1 MSRGAALPSCRREFG
16 GSRMKKLTFASV
28 AVMALAAALQ
38 PAGAAD
44 TDVLYGR
51 PPVVY
56 APQPAVVIF
65 TWTGFYFGVHGG
77 GGWGHTDV
85 NGSPYSIASTSPAV
99 IAPPPVGIDVSGW
112 LAGGQIGANY
122 QAGSWVVGAEADVSG
137 ANLTGSTTCI
147 STLIVAGV
155 VFDRLPLPA
164 NCSVKAVGLGTIA
177 GRLGF
182 ALDRTLVYGKGG
194 AAWANYKYDL
204 TPDNE
209 VADLLPT
216 FSGNETKWG
225 WMLGAGVEYAFFD
238 NWSAKIEYNY
248 LAFSTSNHQFTGT
261 GAGQFVLNTGIQQQ
275 LHLVK
280 AGINYRWGWAPVG
293 IRY

>member
-1 MSRGAALPSCRREFG
+1 MMAAPTSYRRGSEELS
-16 GSRMKKLTFASV
+16 MKTLTVASIR
-28 AVMALAAALQ
+28 VMALAAALQ
-38 PAGAAD
+38 PAAAAD

-85 NGSPYSIASTSPAV
+85 NGSPYTVAPNGPVV
-99 IAPPPVGIDVSGW
+99 IAPPPVGVDVSGW

-147 STLIVAGV
+147 STPIVAGV
-155 VFDRLPLPA
+155 VIARLPLPA
-164 NCSVKAVGLGTIA
+164 NCGVKVVGLGTIA

-182 ALDRTLVYGKGG
+182 ALDRTLVYSKGG
-194 AAWANYKYDL
+194 AAWANNKYDL
-204 TPDNE
+204 TSEDIL
-209 VADLLPT
+209 LLPT

-248 LAFSTSNHQFTGT
+248 LAFSTSNHQFTDST
-261 GAGQFVLNTGIQQQ
+261 GVFFLDTRIQQK

-293 IRY
+293 VRY

>member
-1 MSRGAALPSCRREFG
+1 
-16 GSRMKKLTFASV
+16 
-28 AVMALAAALQ
+28 
-38 PAGAAD
+38 
-44 TDVLYGR
+44 
-51 PPVVY
+51 
-56 APQPAVVIF
+56 
-65 TWTGFYFGVHGG
+65 
-77 GGWGHTDV
+77 V
-85 NGSPYSIASTSPAV
+85 NGSPYSVTSNGLV
-99 IAPPPVGIDVSGW
+99 VFAPPPVGVDVSGW

-147 STLIVAGV
+147 STPIVAGV
-155 VFDRLPLPA
+155 VIAGLPLPA
-164 NCSVKAVGLGTIA
+164 NCSVKVVGLGTIA

-248 LAFSTSNHQFTGT
+248 LAFSPSNHQFTGT

>member
-1 MSRGAALPSCRREFG
+1 
-16 GSRMKKLTFASV
+16 MKKLLLVGTAF
-28 AVMALAAALQ
+28 LIAALQ

-44 TDVLYGR
+44 TGMLYGR
-51 PPVVY
+51 PPVAY
-56 APQPAVVIF
+56 APPAVVIF
-65 TWTGFYFGVHGG
+65 TWTGFYFGGHGG

-85 NGSPYSIASTSPAV
+85 NGSPYRVTSGGEGV
-99 IAPPPVGIDVSGW
+99 IAPLPAGVDVSGW

-137 ANLTGSTTCI
+137 ANLTGSTTCR
-147 STLIVAGV
+147 STLIASGVAIA
-155 VFDRLPLPA
+155 DLSPA
-164 NCSVKAVGLGTIA
+164 TCSVKVVGLGTVA

-204 TPDNE
+204 AAASE
-209 VADLLPT
+209 VADILPT

-248 LAFSTSNHQFTGT
+248 LAFSTGNPQFRGTTTG
-261 GAGQFVLNTGIQQQ
+261 GDQFLLNTGIHQQQ
-275 LHLVK
+275 HLVK

>member
-1 MSRGAALPSCRREFG
+1 
-16 GSRMKKLTFASV
+16 MKTLTVASIR
-28 AVMALAAALQ
+28 VMALAAALQ
-38 PAGAAD
+38 PAAAAD

-85 NGSPYSIASTSPAV
+85 NGSPYPVASNGPVV
-99 IAPPPVGIDVSGW
+99 IAPPPVGVDVSGW

-122 QAGSWVVGAEADVSG
+122 QVGSFVFGAEADASG

-147 STLIVAGV
+147 STPIVAGV
-155 VFDRLPLPA
+155 VIARLPLPA
-164 NCSVKAVGLGTIA
+164 NCSVKVVGLGTIA

-194 AAWANYKYDL
+194 AAWANNKYDL
-204 TPDNE
+204 TSEDIL
-209 VADLLPT
+209 LLPT

-248 LAFSTSNHQFTGT
+248 LAFNNSNHQFTDS
-261 GAGQFVLNTGIQQQ
+261 AGQFLLNTGIQQQ

>member
-1 MSRGAALPSCRREFG
+1 M
-16 GSRMKKLTFASV
+16 
-28 AVMALAAALQ
+28 
-38 PAGAAD
+38 
-44 TDVLYGR
+44 
-51 PPVVY
+51 
-56 APQPAVVIF
+56 
-65 TWTGFYFGVHGG
+65 
-77 GGWGHTDV
+77 
-85 NGSPYSIASTSPAV
+85 NGSPYLVTSNGPV
-99 IAPPPVGIDVSGW
+99 VFAPTPVGVDVSGW

-147 STLIVAGV
+147 STPIAAGV
-155 VFDRLPLPA
+155 VLAGLPLPA
-164 NCSVKAVGLGTIA
+164 NCSVKVVGLGTIA

-225 WMLGAGVEYAFFD
+225 WMLGAGRRIRLLRQLVREDRIQLPGFQHQQSPVHGDRCRPVRPQHRHPAAAAPRESWHQLSMGLGSGRDPVLTEPSRHRVNERRRRRAAF
-238 NWSAKIEYNY
+238 
-248 LAFSTSNHQFTGT
+248 AFSTRTRS
-261 GAGQFVLNTGIQQQ
+261 LY
-275 LHLVK
+275 L
-280 AGINYRWGWAPVG
+280 R
-293 IRY
+293 RD

>member
-1 MSRGAALPSCRREFG
+1 
-16 GSRMKKLTFASV
+16 MKKLTFASV
-28 AVMALAAALQ
+28 AVMALTAALQ
-38 PAGAAD
+38 PAAAAD

-85 NGSPYSIASTSPAV
+85 NGSPYPVTSRGEIV
-99 IAPPPVGIDVSGW
+99 IAPPPVGVDVSGW

-147 STLIVAGV
+147 STLIASGRVIAG
-155 VFDRLPLPA
+155 LPLPA
-164 NCSVKAVGLGTIA
+164 NCSVKVVGLGTIA

-204 TPDNE
+204 TAASE
-209 VADLLPT
+209 VADILPT

-248 LAFSTSNHQFTGT
+248 LAFSTSNYQFTGT
-261 GAGQFVLNTGIQQQ
+261 TTVGNQFILNAGIQQQ
-275 LHLVK
+275 HQHLVK

>member
-1 MSRGAALPSCRREFG
+1 
-16 GSRMKKLTFASV
+16 MKKLFVVGTAF
-28 AVMALAAALQ
+28 LIAALQ

-44 TDVLYGR
+44 TGMLYGR
-51 PPVVY
+51 PPVAY
-56 APQPAVVIF
+56 APPAVVIF
-65 TWTGFYFGVHGG
+65 TWTGFYFGGHGG

-85 NGSPYSIASTSPAV
+85 NGSPYRVTSGGEGV
-99 IAPPPVGIDVSGW
+99 IAPLPAGVDVSGW

-137 ANLTGSTTCI
+137 ANLTGSTTCR
-147 STLIVAGV
+147 STLIASGVAIA
-155 VFDRLPLPA
+155 DLSLPA
-164 NCSVKAVGLGTIA
+164 TCSVKVVGLGTVA

-204 TPDNE
+204 AAASE
-209 VADLLPT
+209 VADILPT

-225 WMLGAGVEYAFFD
+225 WMLGAGLEYALFD

-248 LAFSTSNHQFTGT
+248 LAFSTGNPQFRGTTTG
-261 GAGQFVLNTGIQQQ
+261 GDQFLLNTGIHHQQ
-275 LHLVK
+275 HLVK

>member
-99 IAPPPVGIDVSGW
+99 IAPPSVGVDVSGW

-147 STLIVAGV
+147 STPIVAGV
-155 VFDRLPLPA
+155 VIAGLPLPA
-164 NCSVKAVGLGTIA
+164 NCSVKVVGLGTIA

-204 TPDNE
+204 TADN
-209 VADLLPT
+209 ACTCILPT

>member
-1 MSRGAALPSCRREFG
+1 
-16 GSRMKKLTFASV
+16 
-28 AVMALAAALQ
+28 MALAAALQ

-85 NGSPYSIASTSPAV
+85 NGSPYLVTSNGPV
-99 IAPPPVGIDVSGW
+99 VFAPTPVGVDVSGW

-147 STLIVAGV
+147 STPIVAGV
-155 VFDRLPLPA
+155 VIAGLPLPA
-164 NCSVKAVGLGTIA
+164 NCSVKVVGLGTIA

-248 LAFSTSNHQFTGT
+248 LAFSPSNHQFTGT